1 MSSTLRFIC
10 TVNIVNPHT
19 STDMKRPPF
28 HYPTALPLI
37 PVFTPE
43 NAEFFMGDGMLVRD
57 SVLLGNVQFESS
69 PLRMEKVIDLLG
81 ISMQSTLL
89 ARGQQD
95 PADVLLPKIYL
106 RELYVR
112 FSETQP
118 PVRFADMHLIDS
130 SFEHHPETS
139 FTMRALQMSLS
150 HTTQWCGYDLVW
162 TISLAGELNLEF
174 GNINVWSTSWLTQ
187 ANPIGQA
194 PALTDEERRD
204 IGMRLKPE
212 VLGYT
217 LSAYRGNR
225 NVKPR

>member
-1 MSSTLRFIC
+1 
-10 TVNIVNPHT
+10 
-19 STDMKRPPF
+19 MKRPPF
-28 HYPTALPLI
+28 NYPSALPLI
-37 PVFTPE
+37 PVFTSD
-43 NAEFFMGDGMLVRD
+43 NAGSFMGDGMLVRD
-57 SVLLGNVQFESS
+57 AVLLANVQIETS
-69 PLRMEKVIDLLG
+69 PLKMDKIINLLG
-81 ISMQSTLL
+81 ISANEALL
-89 ARGQQD
+89 ARGHQSHD
-95 PADVLLPKIYL
+95 DVLLPKIYL

-112 FSETQP
+112 FHESQP

-139 FTMRALQMSLS
+139 STMRTLQMSLS

-162 TISLAGELNLEF
+162 TISLVGELNLEF
-174 GNINVWSTSWLTQ
+174 GNINVWSTSCLTQ
-187 ANPIGQA
+187 ANPIGKA

-204 IGMRLKPE
+204 IGKRLKPE